1 MQVDI
6 NKSTVSR
13 LNKRAS
19 DIVDEIEM
27 EKRVRQRKA

>member
-13 LNKRAS
+13 LNKRAL

-27 EKRVRQRKA
+27 EKRVR